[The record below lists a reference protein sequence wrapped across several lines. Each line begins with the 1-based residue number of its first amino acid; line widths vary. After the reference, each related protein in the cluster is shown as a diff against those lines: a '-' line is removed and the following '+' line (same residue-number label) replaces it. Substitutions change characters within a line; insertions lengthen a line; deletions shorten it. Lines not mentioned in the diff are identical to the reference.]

1 MRKIGQLLIIVI
13 IIVMMLPGITAW
25 ANDNLHIYFVD
36 VGQADAAIIACD
48 DNVLMIDGGNVAD
61 SQLIFSVLR
70 NTLGIEHI
78 NYMIATHPHEDH
90 VGGLAAALNACSV
103 DVLLTP
109 VMEYDTKAFRSM
121 MDAGSVRLQRRELRH
136 RRRLRQGHPCCRHP
150 VPDGSPTGGGR
161 HRRSHDPRSF
171 EI

>member
-78 NYMIATHPHEDH
+78 NYMIATPPTRITSA
-90 VGGLAAALNACSV
+90 GWR
-103 DVLLTP
+103 LLSMP
-109 VMEYDTKAFRSM
+109 VQWMSC
-121 MDAGSVRLQRRELRH
+121 LRRYWNTTRRH
-136 RRRLRQGHPCCRHP
+136 FAP
-150 VPDGSPTGGGR
+150 
-161 HRRSHDPRSF
+161 
-171 EI
+171 